1 MQLSVKLNYLR
12 ISPRKVRLV
21 ADLIRG
27 KRVEEASTVL
37 NFTVNKSSKPLLK
50 LLNSAL
56 ANARNNLKISTD
68 NLYISK
74 ITVDEGPKYKRWM
87 PRARGSAYEIQ
98 KKTSHVT
105 LILDQVPGEKTKL
118 KKKKTEEL
126 PKISEKTEK
135 QAEVQEA
142 KEVKEGETITIE
154 NTKKPFR
161 PRPERS
167 RPRAQGNKGMRRF
180 FQRKAV

>member
-27 KRVEEASTVL
+27 KRVEEASTIL

-118 KKKKTEEL
+118 KKKKTEES
-126 PKISEKTEK
+126 PKMSEKTEK
-135 QAEVQEA
+135 QEEVREA
-142 KEVKEGETITIE
+142 KEGETTAIE
-154 NTKKPFR
+154 KTKKAFR